1 MGADNNEQVKVE
13 GSPAETANNEQEL
26 IPGIYLELKKG
37 MLGTGNTAKPTEFK
51 NFWVTLKIEAAKV
64 VMILLDD
71 EFRPTAIKETFSID
85 TIRGAGWH
93 YVEAG
98 VKRYGLLK
106 DYLERQA
113 AAQSA
118 AKAKKK
124 AAPSGEK
131 TGWWSK

>member
-1 MGADNNEQVKVE
+1 MGAENNEQLNIE
-13 GSPAETANNEQEL
+13 GGQVETAKAEQEL

-51 NFWVTLKIEAAKV
+51 NFWVTLKIETAKV

-71 EFRPTAIKETFSID
+71 EFRPTAIKETFSIE
-85 TIRGAGWH
+85 TIRGPGWH

-98 VKRYGLLK
+98 VKRYNLLK

-131 TGWWSK
+131 SGWWSK